1 MGRPRFVDFAGG
13 CLYTATVP
21 RKKRTTFEYST
32 ATAGWSL
39 PMARVSSAGV
49 DGAGHRSLYRVQ
61 VLDRAILLVDA
72 LAVSG
77 VALGPAEIALQV
89 GLHKSTVHRLL
100 AVLEEHRL
108 VSRNPGDGKYIL
120 GGHFL
125 ELANRSAEYRRL
137 RTGAGP
143 VLQRLVNETG
153 ETAHVAVLDGI
164 DMVSLAN
171 VEAPW
176 SERLPS
182 AVGRRSPLYCTAI
195 GKCATA
201 FLPGRD
207 IKRLVAH
214 QTFTRLTRH
223 TIVTATA
230 FSQELGRVR
239 ELGFAV
245 DDEESREGLRC
256 VSAPVRDA
264 NARVIAAI
272 SVTGPAFRVTQQ
284 RVPSIA
290 RSAMEAARELSAA
303 IARQASP
310 TRRSA

>member
-1 MGRPRFVDFAGG
+1 
-13 CLYTATVP
+13 
-21 RKKRTTFEYST
+21 
-32 ATAGWSL
+32 
-39 PMARVSSAGV
+39 MARVSSAGA
-49 DGAGHRSLYRVQ
+49 DAAGHRPLYRVQ

-77 VALGPAEIALQV
+77 VALGPAEIAVQV

-108 VSRNPGDGKYIL
+108 VSRNPRDGKYIL
-120 GGHFL
+120 GAHFL
-125 ELANRSAEYRRL
+125 ELADRSAEYRRL

-153 ETAHVAVLDGI
+153 ETAHVAVLDGTE
-164 DMVSLAN
+164 MVSLAN

-176 SERLPS
+176 SVRLPS

-201 FLPGRD
+201 FLPDRD
-207 IKRLVAH
+207 IRRLVAH
-214 QTFTRLTRH
+214 QTFTRLTRQ

-256 VSAPVRDA
+256 VSAPVRDV
-264 NARVIAAI
+264 NAHVIAAI

-310 TRRSA
+310 TKRSA